1 MFYHVS
7 EWAFLPCRCKL
18 TQSVFVLHIVNKM
31 ASCFCREKKSRSSA
45 DAVIT
50 MEAEMVPMGPL
61 ENSDDDDFEN
71 VQVVEER

>member
-7 EWAFLPCRCKL
+7 EWAFLSCRCKL
-18 TQSVFVLHIVNKM
+18 TQSAFISHIVSKM
-31 ASCFCREKKSRSSA
+31 ASCFCREKKSRPSA

-61 ENSDDDDFEN
+61 ENSDDDNFEN

>member
-1 MFYHVS
+1 
-7 EWAFLPCRCKL
+7 
-18 TQSVFVLHIVNKM
+18 M

-50 MEAEMVPMGPL
+50 MEAELKLMGQL
-61 ENSDDDDFEN
+61 ENSDDDNFEN